1 MTAPTPAKTATRL
14 TSPATAGPKATPAIP
29 AAELGVV
36 DAEAPDPADWP
47 EEPADPEA
55 EPDIRDEPDMVDMEA
70 EPDMDME
77 EPEAM
82 LDPEAPAMVA
92 MVPETP
98 RDSRA
103 IPLPTEV

>member
-1 MTAPTPAKTATRL
+1 
-14 TSPATAGPKATPAIP
+14 
-29 AAELGVV
+29 
-36 DAEAPDPADWP
+36 
-47 EEPADPEA
+47 
-55 EPDIRDEPDMVDMEA
+55 MVDMEA